1 VANQTLVLRVPPSEQ
16 AQLRARLSQGTFE
29 HRSVPHAL
37 FSVKGEG
44 VVATLYT
51 SGKLVV
57 QGSDPLIFVARFV
70 PESAQAEAPAKER
83 PKTSAAPTT
92 FDRPTVGSDE
102 SGKGDFFGP
111 LVVAAVRLEPSEAQQ
126 LLDAG
131 VMDSKKLSDARA
143 LKLGA
148 WLREHAHHSLQV
160 LEPAEYN
167 ARWREEG
174 LHTLLSDLH
183 ARAIRGVAA
192 RGDRVVIDQFSK
204 KDEIGP
210 ALAGLGLDIER
221 RTRAESELA
230 VAAASILARAEFL
243 VRLMELGEE
252 AGLALPKGA
261 GALVDEAAAE
271 LARRTGP
278 EALAAFAKVH
288 FKNVDKVRGRL

>member
-1 VANQTLVLRVPPSEQ
+1 
-16 AQLRARLSQGTFE
+16 LSRGTFE

-57 QGSDPLIFVARFV
+57 QGADPLIFVARFV
-70 PESAQAEAPAKER
+70 PEGAHEQAKSADR
-83 PKTSAAPTT
+83 PKTSEAPTT

-111 LVVAAVRLEPSEAQQ
+111 LVVAAVRLEPREAQL

-131 VMDSKKLSDARA
+131 VMDSKKVSDVRA

-148 WLREHAHHSLQV
+148 WLRESVTHSIQS
-160 LEPAEYN
+160 LEPEGYN

-174 LHTLLSDLH
+174 LHSLLSDLH
-183 ARAIRGVAA
+183 ARAIRAVAL

-210 ALAGLGLDIER
+210 ALRDLELDVER

-243 VRLMELGEE
+243 VRLKELGEE
-252 AGLALPKGA
+252 AGVTLPKGA
-261 GALVDEAAAE
+261 SALVDETGAQLVRSEGAAALE
-271 LARRTGP
+271 H
-278 EALAAFAKVH
+278 FAKVH
-288 FKNVDKVRGRL
+288 FKNTEKLQSLL